1 MVLGDLL
8 PWQLGLSQGPLSCPG
23 TVCPQG
29 LVSHWEKAWISHSD
43 TMAPAARSHHGT
55 GTTLRGTP
63 KAVTFEQEICDFRW
77 RGSVSKG
84 PGTKAWAWCGQ
95 QSVASG
101 CRAASSLVLTDHP
114 RCVCVLACLLGVGE
128 EWERGGPSHSPPS
141 TRAAQPV
148 FSDYH
153 VMASLTH
160 SFINK
165 ISKS

>member
-1 MVLGDLL
+1 MAA
-8 PWQLGLSQGPLSCPG
+8 GPQPG
-23 TVCPQG
+23 TAVLPRDSVPQG

-101 CRAASSLVLTDHP
+101 CGSL
-114 RCVCVLACLLGVGE
+114 E
-128 EWERGGPSHSPPS
+128 
-141 TRAAQPV
+141 
-148 FSDYH
+148 
-153 VMASLTH
+153 SLCR
-160 SFINK
+160 
-165 ISKS
+165 